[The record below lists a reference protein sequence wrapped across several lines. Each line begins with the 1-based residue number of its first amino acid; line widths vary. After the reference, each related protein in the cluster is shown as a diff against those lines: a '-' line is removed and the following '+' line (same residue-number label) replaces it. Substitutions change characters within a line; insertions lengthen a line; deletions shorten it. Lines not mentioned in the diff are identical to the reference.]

1 MRSDAASATTLRRMR
16 RVNVTVQH
24 DLFPFAH
31 ERHEVERWLREGL
44 QSYDDVSISWM
55 DNPWITDVGDLDG
68 LVRLSVEFAIDG
80 DFRYG
85 GDAAS
90 IGQGLV

>member
-1 MRSDAASATTLRRMR
+1 
-16 RVNVTVQH
+16 
-24 DLFPFAH
+24 
-31 ERHEVERWLREGL
+31 
-44 QSYDDVSISWM
+44 M

-90 IGQGLV
+90 IGQGLVQTILRTHWDGPIHEFERRAGGKTRESAPTSRSVICAPNWDR